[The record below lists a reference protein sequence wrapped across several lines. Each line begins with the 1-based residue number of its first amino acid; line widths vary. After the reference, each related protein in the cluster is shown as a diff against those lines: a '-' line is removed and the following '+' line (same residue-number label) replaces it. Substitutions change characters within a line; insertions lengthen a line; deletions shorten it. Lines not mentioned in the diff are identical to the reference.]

1 MLTLND
7 VSVYK
12 RGNTL
17 LKEVS
22 CSVVPGELT
31 VILGPNGAGKSTLL
45 NCMIGAELS
54 HDGVIALEGK
64 HMGDWSVQNLSK
76 RRAVVSQ
83 SVMLS
88 FPFTALEVVHMGVH
102 AEAVLP
108 DVNGMCFQALE
119 QMGVAQLAHQSYL
132 ELSGGERQRVQ
143 IARALVQLRS
153 SYTGEIQYLFL
164 DEPTSALD
172 LHHQTQLMI
181 QLTVLAGSGMG
192 IVCVLHD
199 LQLAAQYAD
208 RLILLKSGRIMGEGN
223 AATQITQTRIE
234 GLYQVQNHVIPH
246 PTSGRPMVL
255 LE

>member
-12 RGNTL
+12 KGNTL
-17 LKEVS
+17 LKEVN

-45 NCMIGAELS
+45 NCMIGAELAY
-54 HDGVIALEGK
+54 DGVITLEGK
-64 HMGDWSVQNLSK
+64 PLSDWSVQNLSK

-102 AEAVLP
+102 AEAVLR
-108 DVNGMCFQALE
+108 DTNAMCLQALE
-119 QMGVAQLAHQSYL
+119 QMGVMQCAHQSYL

-143 IARALVQLRS
+143 IARALVQLKS
-153 SYTGEIQYLFL
+153 SSTGATQYLFL

-172 LHHQTQLMI
+172 LHHQTQLMV
-181 QLTVLAGSGMG
+181 QLTIVAGSGMG

-208 RLILLKSGRIMGEGN
+208 RLILLKNGRIVGEGS
-223 AATQITQTRIE
+223 ASTQITQAKIE
-234 GLYQVQNHVIPH
+234 DLYQVQNQVIPH
-246 PTSGRPMVL
+246 PTSRRPMVL